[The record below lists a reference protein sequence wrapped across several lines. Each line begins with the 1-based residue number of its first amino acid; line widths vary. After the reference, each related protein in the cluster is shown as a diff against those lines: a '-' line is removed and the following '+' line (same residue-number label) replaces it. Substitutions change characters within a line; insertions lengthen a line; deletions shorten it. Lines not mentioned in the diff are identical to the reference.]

1 MSEKRKALLLLSGG
15 LDSAVALHMMKEQ
28 NVDVEAVHFTSLFC
42 TCGGKGGGCGPAS
55 KIAEASGIKLHIVN
69 KGEDYLE
76 IIKQPKHGRG
86 SNMNACIDCRIY
98 SFRKAK
104 ELMEKIGA
112 SFIVT
117 GEVLNQRPMS
127 QHKKAMLIIEKE
139 SELDGLVVR
148 PLSALV
154 LEETTP
160 EKEGWVDRNKFK
172 NISGRGRKGQL
183 DFAKEKGVKDFSC
196 PAGGCLLTDPQFARR
211 FKDLMEDKPEFG
223 SKDVALLKYG
233 RHFRLGEKAKLVVGR
248 NQNENDVLE
257 KLKEAKDFT
266 FVLADFN
273 GPLALLTGENI
284 KKYLDFSASIT
295 ARYGDVPD
303 RGVKVRVE
311 VSGEPGIDLSLIE
324 IIPAKDTELSGFL
337 I

>member
-1 MSEKRKALLLLSGG
+1 MSEKKKALLLLSGG

-28 NVDVEAVHFTSLFC
+28 NLEVEAVHFTSLFC
-42 TCGGKGGGCGPAS
+42 TCGGKGGGCGPAA
-55 KIAEASGIKLHIVN
+55 KVAESEGIKLHIVN
-69 KGEDYLE
+69 KGEDYIE
-76 IIKQPKHGRG
+76 IIKKPKHGRG

-104 ELMEKIGA
+104 ELMTKIGA

-127 QHKKAMLIIEKE
+127 QHRKALLIIEKE
-139 SELDGLVVR
+139 AELEGLVLR

-154 LEETTP
+154 LDETLP
-160 EKEGWVDRNKFK
+160 EKEGWVDRKKFK
-172 NISGRGRKGQL
+172 NISGRGRKEQL
-183 DFAKEKGVKDFSC
+183 SFAQEKGVKDFSC
-196 PAGGCLLTDPQFARR
+196 PAGGCLLTDPQFSRR
-211 FKDLMEDKPEFG
+211 LKDLMEDKPEFG

-248 NQNENDVLE
+248 NQSENDILE
-257 KLKEAKDFT
+257 KIKEPKDYT
-266 FVLADFN
+266 FVLVDYN

-284 KKYLDFSASIT
+284 KKYKEFAASIT

-303 RGVKVRVE
+303 RGVKVKVE
-311 VSGEPGIDLSLIE
+311 IAEGPEAGKKVIE
-324 IIPAKDTELSGFL
+324 VLPAKDAELLVFL